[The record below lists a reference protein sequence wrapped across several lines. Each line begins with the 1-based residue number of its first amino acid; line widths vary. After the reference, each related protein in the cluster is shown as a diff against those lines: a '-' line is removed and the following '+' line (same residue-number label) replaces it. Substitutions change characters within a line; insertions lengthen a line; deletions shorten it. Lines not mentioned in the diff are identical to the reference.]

1 MRIRLFNLFLVI
13 ATLAI
18 VISSC
23 KVPTG
28 QAQRDL
34 EQEYLSKY
42 IAKYHPTVRAKSSG
56 LYFIET
62 KAGSTAVGDTIK
74 KGDQVNVFYK
84 GYLIEDNATNGIQDG
99 YEFDSSGE
107 FEPFSFTVGAGTVIA
122 GWDEAMLYMKDGS
135 EAKLVIPSK
144 LAYSSQVQTSI
155 PAYSPLVFYVKIH
168 KVYRTT
174 DTWPTIEIRPKTP
187 IIR

>member
-1 MRIRLFNLFLVI
+1 MRIRLFNLFLVLGII
-13 ATLAI
+13 A
-18 VISSC
+18 VVVSSC
-23 KVPTG
+23 KKPTG

-42 IAKYHPTVRAKSSG
+42 IAKYHPTVTPKASG

-62 KAGSTAVGDTIK
+62 KAGSTAAKDTIK
-74 KGDQVNVFYK
+74 KGDLVKVFYR
-84 GYLIEDNATNGIQDG
+84 GYLIQNNDTTGIGDG
-99 YEFDSSGE
+99 YEFDRSGE
-107 FEPFSFTVGAGTVIA
+107 FEPFSFTVGAGSVIT

-144 LAYSSQVQTSI
+144 LAYSSQQQSTI
-155 PAYSPLVFYVKIH
+155 PAYSPLVFYIKMV

-174 DTWPTIEIRPKTP
+174 DVWPTIQILPKNSN
-187 IIR
+187 

>member
-1 MRIRLFNLFLVI
+1 MFLFV
-13 ATLAI
+13 AMLAV

-23 KVPTG
+23 KTPTG

-42 IAKYHPTVRAKSSG
+42 IAKYHSTVTPKASG

-62 KAGSTAVGDTIK
+62 KAGSTAVADTIK
-74 KGDQVNVFYK
+74 KGDLVKVYYR
-84 GYLIEDNATNGIQDG
+84 GYLITDDPTNGIQDG
-99 YEFDSSGE
+99 LEFDMSGE
-107 FEPFSFTVGAGTVIA
+107 YEPFSFTVGAGAVIT

-144 LAYSSQVQTSI
+144 LAYSGRVQGTI
-155 PAYSPLVFYVKIH
+155 PAYSPLVFYIKIV
-168 KVYRTT
+168 KVYRST
-174 DTWPTIEIRPKTP
+174 DVWPTIEIRPKNP
-187 IIR
+187 VIR

>member
-1 MRIRLFNLFLVI
+1 MRIRLFNLFLVVSV
-13 ATLAI
+13 LAI
-18 VISSC
+18 VIFSC
-23 KVPTG
+23 SKPTG

-42 IAKYHPTVRAKSSG
+42 IAKYHPTVIRKSSG

-62 KAGSTAVGDTIK
+62 KAGSTAVADTIK
-74 KGDQVNVFYK
+74 KGDLVKVFYR
-84 GYLIEDNATNGIQDG
+84 GYLIEENDTVGIRDG

-107 FEPFSFTVGAGTVIA
+107 FEPFSFTVGAGSVIA

-144 LAYSSQVQTSI
+144 LAYSSTAQSTI
-155 PAYSPLVFYVKIH
+155 PAYSPLVFYIKIY

-174 DTWPTIEIRPKTP
+174 DVWPTIQIRPKSSN
-187 IIR
+187 